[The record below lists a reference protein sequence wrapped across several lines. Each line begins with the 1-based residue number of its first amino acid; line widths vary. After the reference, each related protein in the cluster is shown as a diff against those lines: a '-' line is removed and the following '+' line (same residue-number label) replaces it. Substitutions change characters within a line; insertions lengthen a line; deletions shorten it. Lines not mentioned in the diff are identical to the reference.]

1 MYRVEQLLEAI
12 MFKRPMEADLAQ
24 WVGDLDSRMAKKL
37 ATVGLVAKPEAKVA
51 VKLDAFVESYIAR
64 RNDVSPHTRRIWR
77 QILRL

>member
-1 MYRVEQLLEAI
+1 
-12 MFKRPMEADLAQ
+12 
-24 WVGDLDSRMAKKL
+24 MAKKL

-77 QILRL
+77 QTLRLLSAHFGANKPLGEITRGDAANWRL